1 MQLVSNL
8 IRFLSA
14 IVFSIIVALYWG
26 NNIVSQDFLSLL
38 VILCSLCQVGMAL
51 TNNNVHRSGTTIMF
65 LLYNVICHNG
75 FVIAYYFNSDY
86 EEFKSITS
94 MDFLMYTQSYQNA
107 ILISN
112 IVLFVFVFCLDL
124 YKQYNYKNTMIDCNK
139 ELSSSGFNK
148 TAI

>member
-94 MDFLMYTQSYQNA
+94 MDFLMYNQSYQNA

-124 YKQYNYKNTMIDCNK
+124 YK
-139 ELSSSGFNK
+139 
-148 TAI
+148 